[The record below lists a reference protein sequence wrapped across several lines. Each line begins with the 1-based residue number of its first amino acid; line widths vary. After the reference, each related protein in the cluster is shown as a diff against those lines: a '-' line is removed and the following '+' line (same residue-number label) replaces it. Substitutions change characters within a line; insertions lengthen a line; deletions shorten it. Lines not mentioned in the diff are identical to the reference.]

1 MEVKDCILTRRSIKK
16 YLSKEVPLDL
26 LHEIEL
32 AGEYAASGKG
42 MQSPIILEITNKE
55 VRDNLSKLNASIM
68 GKTDF
73 DPFYNAP
80 AVLVVLYE
88 KKYPTGIYDGS
99 LVMGNMMLRCH
110 DLGLASCWIH
120 RAKEEFESEYGKMLL
135 KSLGLHGEYE
145 GVGNLIVGYPDMEA
159 ICKKRKENYVYK
171 IN

>member
-1 MEVKDCILTRRSIKK
+1 MEVKDCILTRRSVKK
-16 YLSKEVPLDL
+16 YKSDPVDSNI

-32 AGEYAASGKG
+32 AGEYAANGKG

-55 VRDNLSKLNASIM
+55 IRDNLSKLNAKIM
-68 GKTDF
+68 GKEDF

-80 AVLVVLYE
+80 AVLVVLFD

-120 RAKEEFESEYGKMLL
+120 RAKEEFESEYGKEIL
-135 KSLGLHGEYE
+135 KSLGLDGEYE
-145 GVGNLIVGYPDMEA
+145 GVGNLIVGYPDMESV
-159 ICKKRKENYVYK
+159 CKKRKDNYVYK
-171 IN
+171 LN